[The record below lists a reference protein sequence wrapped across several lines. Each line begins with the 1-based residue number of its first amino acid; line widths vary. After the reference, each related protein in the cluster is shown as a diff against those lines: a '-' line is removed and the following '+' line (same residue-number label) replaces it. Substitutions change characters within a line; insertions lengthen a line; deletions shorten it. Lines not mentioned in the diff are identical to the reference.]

1 MDATELWKLSAAAE
15 GARGGSANEA
25 WSPTN
30 SSLAVASYGAGLH
43 VWDVGTGQQTTA
55 LPHLQDVTAVT
66 WSLDGG
72 HLIAGLGSGELLVLD
87 ARDGT
92 EVRREAAHGREVAN
106 LALSRDGSRLASS
119 SHDGTVR
126 ISSSSDLAFITSIR
140 PSHGGASAIAW
151 APEGRSVATGGLD
164 AVVQVWDPTTGALQ
178 GGLAD
183 HQSVVSAVAY
193 SPDGRLLV
201 SASNDRT
208 VRIWDLSA
216 TNYLHVLDG
225 FQRPVSGLS
234 LSPAGDYLAAI
245 EETRISIFDL
255 SSTALVQSIP
265 VPMSNLTVSWS
276 RDGRFLA
283 SSGFTGVVQVWSLA

>member
-1 MDATELWKLSAAAE
+1 M
-15 GARGGSANEA
+15 
-25 WSPTN
+25 
-30 SSLAVASYGAGLH
+30 H
-43 VWDVGTGQQTTA
+43 VWDVGTGQQTTP

-140 PSHGGASAIAW
+140 PSHAGASAIAW

-164 AVVQVWDPTTGALQ
+164 AVVQVWDPTSGALQ

-183 HQSVVSAVAY
+183 RVPGSGGSEGCDPRCWPRGYAAVSSLGAGLVVTSGVG
-193 SPDGRLLV
+193 S
-201 SASNDRT
+201 S
-208 VRIWDLSA
+208 IWAMEPSE
-216 TNYLHVLDG
+216 
-225 FQRPVSGLS
+225 R
-234 LSPAGDYLAAI
+234 
-245 EETRISIFDL
+245 
-255 SSTALVQSIP
+255 
-265 VPMSNLTVSWS
+265 
-276 RDGRFLA
+276 
-283 SSGFTGVVQVWSLA
+283 